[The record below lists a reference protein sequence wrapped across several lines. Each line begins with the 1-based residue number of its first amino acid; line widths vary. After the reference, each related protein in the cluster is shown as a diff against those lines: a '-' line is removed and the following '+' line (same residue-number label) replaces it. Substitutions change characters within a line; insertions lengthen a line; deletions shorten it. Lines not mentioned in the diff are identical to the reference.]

1 MGFRFQRRIS
11 LIPGLRLNLSK
22 SGVSMSVGGGGL
34 TTNLSSSGLRTTIGI
49 PGTGLSYRTS
59 PLGSGG
65 RKRKAEKQ
73 QPSKAPQTK
82 PPPAISQTAKKKPET
97 TAPELKKPD
106 GPKVDWGQRANNA
119 AAIINAISAVIFLF
133 SNLVDLLS
141 KIFGTKPEAKSL
153 PEGTVI
159 DVEAETQPAGAGWD
173 TPPPIQPDPARYTQ
187 TDDEC
192 ARLGKEQP
200 ENWEWLL
207 VLQLM
212 KLRFEELKKDWE
224 DTTWARRP
232 IRKTM
237 GQRQAHLW
245 CDFMLNQI
253 QEIGARLKNAYGDEK
268 LITKAFGPNGQSGN
282 PYEIIAW
289 MNGVCGELA
298 ACVDWEMEVQT
309 LRQYP
314 DGLELLPAMTGWTSA
329 LLNPFYE
336 LCAQMHYKLQEAGKS
351 HELDMSLKLEA
362 PPLDKFNQ
370 LLPLLKTEPWEPVQ
384 QT

>member
-22 SGVSMSVGGGGL
+22 SGVSMSVGGRGL

-65 RKRKAEKQ
+65 RRRKTNKP
-73 QPSKAPQTK
+73 QPAKAPQTK
-82 PPPAISQTAKKKPET
+82 PPPAFSQTLKKKPET

-133 SNLVDLLS
+133 NNLVELLN
-141 KIFGTKPEAKSL
+141 KIFGAKPETKSL
-153 PEGTVI
+153 PEGAVI
-159 DVEAETQPAGAGWD
+159 DVEAETQPAEAGWD

-212 KLRFEELKKDWE
+212 KLRFEELKKTGKTPPGRE
-224 DTTWARRP
+224 DRSEKQWDKDKHT
-232 IRKTM
+232 
-237 GQRQAHLW
+237 
-245 CDFMLNQI
+245 C
-253 QEIGARLKNAYGDEK
+253 GA
-268 LITKAFGPNGQSGN
+268 
-282 PYEIIAW
+282 
-289 MNGVCGELA
+289 
-298 ACVDWEMEVQT
+298 T
-309 LRQYP
+309 L
-314 DGLELLPAMTGWTSA
+314 
-329 LLNPFYE
+329 
-336 LCAQMHYKLQEAGKS
+336 C
-351 HELDMSLKLEA
+351 
-362 PPLDKFNQ
+362 
-370 LLPLLKTEPWEPVQ
+370 
-384 QT
+384 

>member
-1 MGFRFQRRIS
+1 
-11 LIPGLRLNLSK
+11 
-22 SGVSMSVGGGGL
+22 MSVGGRGL

-65 RKRKAEKQ
+65 RKRKTDKP
-73 QPSKAPQTK
+73 QPSKAQETK

-192 ARLGKEQP
+192 VRLGKEQP

-232 IRKTM
+232 IRKTT

-253 QEIGARLKNAYGDEK
+253 QEIGARLKTAYGDEEI
-268 LITKAFGPNGQSGN
+268 ITKAFGPNGQSGN
-282 PYEIIAW
+282 PEEIITW

-314 DGLELLPAMTGWTSA
+314 DGAELLSVMTGWTST

-336 LCAQMHYKLQEAGKS
+336 LCAQMHHKLQEAGKS
-351 HELDMSLKLEA
+351 NELDMSLKLEA
-362 PPLDKFNQ
+362 PQMQRFNE
-370 LLPLLKTEPWEPVQ
+370 LVPLLKTEPWEPAQ